1 MIELQD
7 ISVAFK
13 ADNRLGTNILAVRDA
28 TLTVD
33 RGEVFGIV
41 GGGGVGDLAIRFG
54 YYRYQ
59 TGVMVVTVITL
70 VILVQAIQ
78 MLGDYLARR
87 ADIQSLSR

>member
-54 YYRYQ
+54 Y
-59 TGVMVVTVITL
+59 TDTTASWSATVITL

>member
-1 MIELQD
+1 VIELQD

-59 TGVMVVTVITL
+59 TGVMVVTTL

>member
-1 MIELQD
+1 M
-7 ISVAFK
+7 
-13 ADNRLGTNILAVRDA
+13 RDA